1 MRVSEVVKAV
11 TFRLPTDGT
20 ESANAVNSW
29 KWVAKRQNPRT
40 TVATCLQH
48 RQETSTWARY
58 FSKIV
63 KWCSIFLHWHCWL
76 RCCLSSKRQHIMSN
90 DDYLED
96 KREDYQNCSVR
107 YCVPQLCTMIHTH
120 MNSFWA
126 TICKTVRPMLLCY
139 RSIVC
144 LSVLSVCVIDVL
156 WPNGWIYQEE
166 TWHGGRPRPWP
177 HCVRWE
183 TKLPL
188 KRGTALHFS
197 AHVYCGQTAGWIKMP
212 LGMEVH
218 FGPGHIVLDGDP
230 APPKEAQ
237 PRNFQPMSVVAK
249 QLDGSRCHLVRR

>member
-1 MRVSEVVKAV
+1 VRVSEVVKAV

-20 ESANAVNSW
+20 ESANAVSSW

-48 RQETSTWARY
+48 RQETSIWARC

-76 RCCLSSKRQHIMSN
+76 CCSLSSKRQHMSY

-96 KREDYQNCSVR
+96 KGEDYQNCSVR
-107 YCVPQLCTMIHTH
+107 YCVPQLCTMIHTYT
-120 MNSFWA
+120 W
-126 TICKTVRPMLLCY
+126 TVFGRPFVKWFTLCY
-139 RSIVC
+139 GTVVC
-144 LSVLSVCVIDVL
+144 LSVISVCVVDVL
-156 WPNGWIYQEE
+156 WPNGWMYQEE

-183 TKLPL
+183 TKLPS

-197 AHVYCGQTAGWIKMP
+197 AHVYCGQTAGWIKIKVG
-212 LGMEVH
+212 LSL
-218 FGPGHIVLDGDP
+218 GHIVLV
-230 APPKEAQ
+230 
-237 PRNFQPMSVVAK
+237 S
-249 QLDGSRCHLVRR
+249 